1 MWAMLIG
8 IATSFMMFGFI
19 IISKLI
25 IAAILGI
32 IAQNHKMKTLNWVI
46 AGLLLDFWTLLV
58 FIIVRFKI
66 SSRKCPSCE
75 EKVPEGADF
84 CCNCGEVVPKIDDG
98 KIAKKFVFYVFLTF
112 AVFIVL
118 DSVIP
123 MIIQ

>member
-66 SSRKCPSCE
+66 SSR
-75 EKVPEGADF
+75 
-84 CCNCGEVVPKIDDG
+84 
-98 KIAKKFVFYVFLTF
+98 
-112 AVFIVL
+112 
-118 DSVIP
+118 
-123 MIIQ
+123 